1 MTEFEPIIPN
11 PIQQHMPAKCMKCG
25 DTGRIEHDGPPEWR
39 SYSACECEAGRRLL
53 KEVTK

>member
-1 MTEFEPIIPN
+1 MIVRDEIPN
-11 PIQQHMPAKCMKCG
+11 PIQQHMPPKCAKCD